1 MFSVTNPTWLG
12 KGGGWVGVSLRR
24 EGGMIPAILNVSI
37 LYKLCKTPPPQSPGG
52 EKKFSLMTQ
61 LVKSGTVD

>member
-24 EGGMIPAILNVSI
+24 EGGMIRAILNVSI

-52 EKKFSLMTQ
+52 EKKVQPYDPTS
-61 LVKSGTVD
+61 KIWHC